1 MHSSQRFLYSFV
13 VNVANYPSNWVVM
26 SDRSVGDLRF
36 LKAELLMCGACA
48 SVLFSALNFF
58 GALLFVLLKACPYS
72 STRNV
77 FGQYVYAS
85 FYR

>member
-36 LKAELLMCGACA
+36 FEGWIVNVRCVCVCTFFCSELFWCVAFCVAKSL
-48 SVLFSALNFF
+48 SL
-58 GALLFVLLKACPYS
+58 
-72 STRNV
+72 
-77 FGQYVYAS
+77 Q
-85 FYR
+85 